1 VTSNNPFNTESTWF
15 RHMII
20 KSILGV
26 VILGGTAWG
35 AYLNSKV
42 TQMDM
47 FKLEVADRLARIE
60 QKLDDIAGAV
70 NAKRR

>member
-1 VTSNNPFNTESTWF
+1 
-15 RHMII
+15 MII
-20 KSILGV
+20 KTILGV

-47 FKLEVADRLARIE
+47 FKFEVADRLARIE